1 MMNSVVVGLGKTGA
15 SCVRYLMKRGDHVSA
30 TDTRRAPPGLKEL
43 GELAGSVDL
52 RLGGFDL
59 SLLEGASQLLVS
71 PGVSLEEP
79 IAKAAL
85 ARGIDV
91 LGDVELFARDVHAP
105 VIGVTGTNG
114 KSTVTTLVA
123 RMAAAA
129 GRRVLAGGNLG
140 EPALD
145 LLEQPKPDLYVLELS
160 SFQLETTSSLVLQAA
175 VVLNVTA
182 DHLDRYPS
190 VAAYA
195 HAKGRIFAKAS
206 TVVLN
211 ADDPWVL
218 AMRDKECGGGG
229 TGGAAGGAAG
239 AGGGVAARTVTFSIE
254 RNDTDF
260 SLVRSGAQVFLARRG
275 ERLLDIA
282 RMKISGLHNAANALA
297 ALGLGEAVGLPDRAM
312 LEALE
317 QFPGLPHRSSWV
329 ADIGGVRYIDDSKGT
344 NVGATIA
351 AVAGMQ
357 GPLVMIAGGEG
368 KGQDFKPLAAAF
380 RGKVREAVLLGK
392 DAPAIAA
399 ALEGVCRIETVA
411 SREPAAAMEAAV
423 GAARRIAVAGDTV
436 LLSPACASL
445 DMFRDYGHR
454 GDVFAAAVKELAA
467 KEPAVKGRAAA
478 ERGESAP

>member
-15 SCVRYLMKRGDHVSA
+15 SCVRYLTKRGDRVSA
-30 TDTRRAPPGLKEL
+30 TDSRGAPPGLKEL
-43 GELAGSVDL
+43 GGLAASVEL

-59 SLLEGASQLLVS
+59 SLLEGASQVLMS
-71 PGVSLEEP
+71 PGVSLDEP
-79 IAKAAL
+79 IAKAAR

-145 LLEQPKPDLYVLELS
+145 LLEQPTPELYVLELS
-160 SFQLETTSSLVLQAA
+160 SFQLETTSSLVLKAA
-175 VVLNVTA
+175 VVLNVTP

-195 HAKGRIFAKAS
+195 RAKGRIFAKAS

-218 AMRDKECGGGG
+218 AMRDQNGS
-229 TGGAAGGAAG
+229 A
-239 AGGGVAARTVTFSIE
+239 AARTVTFSTQ
-254 RNDTDF
+254 RTDTDF
-260 SLVRSGAQVFLARRG
+260 SLVRHGTQIYLARRG
-275 ERLLDIA
+275 ERLLDVT

-297 ALGLGEAVGLPDRAM
+297 ALALGEAVGLPDRAM

-317 QFPGLPHRSSWV
+317 QFPGLSHRSSWV

-351 AVAGMQ
+351 AVTGMA
-357 GPLVMIAGGEG
+357 GPLVIIAGGEG
-368 KGQDFKPLAAAF
+368 KGQDFKPLAGAF
-380 RGKVREAVLLGK
+380 RGKVREAVLIGK

-399 ALEGVCRIETVA
+399 ALDGVCRTDTVA
-411 SREPAAAMEAAV
+411 SREAAAAMDAAV
-423 GAARRIAVAGDTV
+423 GAAHRIAVAGDTV
-436 LLSPACASL
+436 LLSPACASF

-454 GDVFAAAVKELAA
+454 GDVFAAAVEKLKGAA
-467 KEPAVKGRAAA
+467 P
-478 ERGESAP
+478 